1 MLRVLVVSLSVILA
15 ATISSSSTVVTASDF
30 KENYSDRNRIVNLDQ
45 QQQQQQQRPLD
56 NQEGNNDNDFDYST
70 KIIMDFE
77 KWVSIHKQQGYGYY
91 DDIDTATATA
101 TANGG
106 TNKKEYQ
113 KRKSIYN
120 ANIKRWNALN
130 QLNSGGGGGGGS
142 GAKYGPENEK
152 YADLTP
158 KEFVKIVGCSANNN
172 YNSNDDGNQKIEIE
186 SSIWI
191 NSNSNSNS
199 SDH

>member
-1 MLRVLVVSLSVILA
+1 MNCQSSLIVMLRVLVVSLSVILA
-15 ATISSSSTVVTASDF
+15 ATISSSSTVTASDF
-30 KENYSDRNRIVNLDQ
+30 DENHFGRNRIVSLD
-45 QQQQQQQRPLD
+45 QQQQQRPLD

-106 TNKKEYQ
+106 TNNKEYQ

-120 ANIKRWNALN
+120 ENIKRWNALN

-158 KEFVKIVGCSANNN
+158 KEFVKVVGCSANNN
-172 YNSNDDGNQKIEIE
+172 YNNYNNLSLIHISEPTRPC
-186 SSIWI
+186 
-191 NSNSNSNS
+191 
-199 SDH
+199 